1 MRPGAA
7 LVTGAGARL
16 GRAMAEALGADG
28 WQVIVH
34 YNSSAGGAEETAE
47 AIRAAGGAAITL
59 QADLSDEAA
68 TGDLILHAALLAG
81 FTLQP
86 LLEHGLLSH
95 PQ

>member
-34 YNSSAGGAEETAE
+34 YNSSADGAEETAK

-59 QADLSDEAA
+59 QADLSDETA
-68 TGDLILHAALLAG
+68 TGRSA
-81 FTLQP
+81 
-86 LLEHGLLSH
+86 SR
-95 PQ
+95 